1 MEQQQ
6 SAPPPVADIRDRL
19 NAIVSWAVPG
29 RGRFRQLEERSG
41 ISQESWKAT
50 WHNKQRPTA
59 DMIQVVARAWPEYAF
74 WMVTGVT
81 DQFHG
86 HQAPENVD
94 PYPEPRCSPRTVAER
109 YFTQQIEMRRRRD
122 SGEPELY
129 EHILQLRALSS
140 SRDLDEVSCEAAD
153 QAEEQTAIASAV
165 QRLPSMDSDAGIPSR
180 DPSRPTLTA
189 RFLAELQSQ
198 RELNDQQMAA
208 LLGLTLE
215 ELEAAKS
222 GGLEAGVI
230 ERIFGSW
237 AYDKIRDALFK
248 VLPGD
253 WARNLRRR
261 DIERGHR
268 RIQKMIGKS

>member
-6 SAPPPVADIRDRL
+6 GPPVLDIRDRL

-50 WHNKQRPTA
+50 WHNKQRPTS

-86 HQAPENVD
+86 HHAPENVD
-94 PYPEPRCSPRTVAER
+94 TYPEPRCAPRTVAEK
-109 YFTQQIEMRRRRD
+109 YFTQQIEMRRRRE

-129 EHILQLRALSS
+129 EHILQLRALSR

-153 QAEEQTAIASAV
+153 RAEDETAIASAV
-165 QRLPSMDSDAGIPSR
+165 QSLPSMDGDAGLAIK
-180 DPSRPTLTA
+180 DASRPSLTA

-208 LLGLTLE
+208 LLGLSQE
-215 ELEAAKS
+215 GLEAAKS

-253 WARNLRRR
+253 WARNFRRR

-268 RIQKMIGKS
+268 RIQKMLGKT